1 MILVKTNTFPAV
13 QVLACRV
20 ETDLIAQRQ
29 AKLLR
34 KRLTRPEETEGCNV
48 GYHRGYQG

>member
-13 QVLACRV
+13 QVLVCRV
-20 ETDLIAQRQ
+20 ETDLMAQRQ

-34 KRLTRPEETEGCNV
+34 KCLTRPEETKGRNV
-48 GYHRGYQG
+48 GHRCGC